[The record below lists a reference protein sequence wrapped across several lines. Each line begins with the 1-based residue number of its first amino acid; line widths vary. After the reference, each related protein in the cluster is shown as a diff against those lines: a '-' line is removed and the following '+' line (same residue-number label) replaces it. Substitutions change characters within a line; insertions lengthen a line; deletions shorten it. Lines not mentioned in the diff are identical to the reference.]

1 MRVLL
6 IGLALSVASFT
17 TIAVG
22 PAGANEYP
30 TRPVRLVVPYPPGGV
45 VDVVARLLAPKLSD
59 ALKGRF
65 YVENLPGAGG
75 EIGAARAAA
84 AAADGSTI
92 LFTAPD
98 FLTIP
103 LVKTKASY
111 DPIAGFTPVTIAV
124 TSPGI
129 ISVNPSLGVTSM
141 RELLALLKANPG
153 KYAYA
158 TPGFGTLPHLEGEWM
173 LRLSRGLDVV
183 HVPFQGVGP
192 AIVSTIAGQTHIL
205 LGGSPSILASQVKE
219 GTLRALVISAAQR
232 SPELP
237 DVPTKDEAGIPEWG
251 GGFWSGVFVPKGTP
265 GKLIALLHRQI
276 AQIMQQPD
284 MKGRLAALDFEPV
297 ASPPDEFAAWL
308 GQEYTK
314 WGAVVRDRNLKID

>member
-1 MRVLL
+1 MRVSL
-6 IGLALSVASFT
+6 IGLALSIASFT

-65 YVENLPGAGG
+65 FVENLPGAGG

-111 DPIAGFTPVTIAV
+111 ESQPRKVRVCDAGLRNVAP
-124 TSPGI
+124 PGRRADAA
-129 ISVNPSLGVTSM
+129 SVARP
-141 RELLALLKANPG
+141 
-153 KYAYA
+153 
-158 TPGFGTLPHLEGEWM
+158 
-173 LRLSRGLDVV
+173 
-183 HVPFQGVGP
+183 
-192 AIVSTIAGQTHIL
+192 
-205 LGGSPSILASQVKE
+205 
-219 GTLRALVISAAQR
+219 
-232 SPELP
+232 
-237 DVPTKDEAGIPEWG
+237 
-251 GGFWSGVFVPKGTP
+251 
-265 GKLIALLHRQI
+265 
-276 AQIMQQPD
+276 
-284 MKGRLAALDFEPV
+284 
-297 ASPPDEFAAWL
+297 
-308 GQEYTK
+308 
-314 WGAVVRDRNLKID
+314 